1 MITARMDND
10 KYIELS
16 PKWPYEVVKYESGKI
31 KLKGIPRIY
40 PASDFQ
46 LLRDGEPI
54 TEEELEKKEPKQKP
68 ISDVIFDIFSLII
81 TILSILICFQLTTPG
96 PTSYEDIEHMGVR
109 EQIRSEQRIL
119 GK

>member
-54 TEEELEKKEPKQKP
+54 AEEELKQNP
-68 ISDVIFDIFSLII
+68 MLDMILGVFYIFLII
-81 TILSILICFQLTTPG
+81 VSLYFLLF
-96 PTSYEDIEHMGVR
+96 
-109 EQIRSEQRIL
+109 
-119 GK
+119 

>member
-16 PKWPYEVVKYESGKI
+16 PKWPYEVVKYENGKI

-54 TEEELEKKEPKQKP
+54 TQEELEQKEPEQNP
-68 ISDVIFDIFSLII
+68 ILYVICCIVFII
-81 TILSILICFQLTTPG
+81 IAVITFHSTPHG
-96 PTSYEDIEHMGVR
+96 PTSYEDIEHMEVM
-109 EQIRSEQRIL
+109 EKIRSEQRIL
-119 GK
+119 AK

>member
-54 TEEELEKKEPKQKP
+54 TEKTLK
-68 ISDVIFDIFSLII
+68 LIWLKRLQRCRKD
-81 TILSILICFQLTTPG
+81 LSQN
-96 PTSYEDIEHMGVR
+96 
-109 EQIRSEQRIL
+109 
-119 GK
+119 